1 MVEENESQH
10 ESLRQKIHELQIEH
24 RDLDEV
30 ISRLSDTTVDQLQLR
45 RLKKRKLHLKD
56 HIAMLEKQITPN
68 IFA

>member
-30 ISRLSDTTVDQLQLR
+30 ISRLSESTVDQLQLR

-56 HIAMLEKQITPN
+56 HITMLEKQITPN
-68 IFA
+68 VFA